1 MEQKNWINGHL
12 MGKTVA
18 MLSHALD
25 YRSARQNVI
34 SGNLSNVDTPGYRPK
49 ELNFDQALRKAVEK
63 DGISLDKTDRRHF
76 PNPGDP
82 TIGKGSHTIES
93 IEGEVTESNQ
103 LSIDREMAKM
113 VQNNLLYEAS
123 AKLLAKKFDGLR
135 MAIEGRGR

>member
-1 MEQKNWINGHL
+1 VK
-12 MGKTVA
+12 
-18 MLSHALD
+18 
-25 YRSARQNVI
+25 
-34 SGNLSNVDTPGYRPK
+34 
-49 ELNFDQALRKAVEK
+49 K

-93 IEGEVTESNQ
+93 IEGDVSESNQ
-103 LSIDREMAKM
+103 LNIDREMAKM

-123 AKLLAKKFDGLR
+123 AKLLAKKFDALR